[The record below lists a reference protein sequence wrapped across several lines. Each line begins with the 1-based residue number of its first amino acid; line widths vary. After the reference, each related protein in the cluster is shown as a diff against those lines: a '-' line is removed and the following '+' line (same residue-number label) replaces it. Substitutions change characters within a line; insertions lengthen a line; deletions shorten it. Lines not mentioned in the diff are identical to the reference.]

1 MPRGHR
7 LVISRPTPRTADIR
21 HARRARA
28 ERIARGQAGAISRR
42 QLYAAGLTRAEV
54 RANLRARRWQAV
66 GRHVVVVHTGPLLQ
80 NTQLWA
86 AQLSGGPR
94 AKLDGASA
102 LVAAGLVGFDVD
114 VHRVS
119 VPRGAR
125 TFHDALVDVRQ
136 TRRWRSD
143 AVSPGAAPP
152 RTRAEGAA
160 VRGALWARSPR
171 QGALLLTM
179 AVQQGIVPA
188 DRIATE
194 LLRVKKAPRLRMI
207 CDVVGDL
214 LGGVRSLAE
223 LDFAGQCR
231 RRGLPEPTRQVVRR
245 GLNGRYYLDVYW
257 EEWRLVVEIDGIQ
270 HSWAPE
276 VVHDALRH
284 NDVTLQSST
293 VLHLPVLGLR
303 VAADAFFDQIEQALV
318 AAGWSRLGPAA

>member
-1 MPRGHR
+1 MED
-7 LVISRPTPRTADIR
+7 PTPRTADIR
-21 HARRARA
+21 NARRSRV
-28 ERIARGQAGAISRR
+28 ERIALAQAGAVSRS
-42 QLYAAGLTRAEV
+42 QLYAAGFSRGEV

-80 NTQLWA
+80 KTQLWA

-94 AKLDGASA
+94 ARLDGASA
-102 LVAAGLVGFDVD
+102 LVAAGLVGFDVGA
-114 VHRVS
+114 HRVS

-125 TFHDALVDVRQ
+125 TFRDTLVDVRQ
-136 TRRWRSD
+136 TRRWRPD
-143 AVSPGAAPP
+143 DLFPGGGPP
-152 RTRAEGAA
+152 RTRPEVAA

-188 DRIATE
+188 ERIATE
-194 LLRVKKAPRLRMI
+194 LLHVKKAPYLRLV

-223 LDFAGQCR
+223 LDVAGHCR
-231 RRGLPEPTRQVVRR
+231 RRGLPEPSRQVVRR
-245 GLNGRYYLDVYW
+245 GRNGRYYLDVYW
-257 EEWRLVVEIDGIQ
+257 AEWRLVVEVDGI
-270 HSWAPE
+270 HHTWAPE
-276 VVHDALRH
+276 VVGDALRH
-284 NDVTLQSST
+284 NDVTLQNST

-303 VAADAFFDQIEQALV
+303 VAADDFFDQIEQALV